1 MMTEGEAELLM
12 REAEAAFSAAD
23 VERILRM
30 FAADVVVRYAD
41 LPEMRGL
48 DAYAEHLRAR
58 FELQRDFRARKTL
71 RVVAGDLVVDSWDAT
86 WLDGETGKRMC
97 GRGIEVLAMQDG
109 RVHGLDAVVN
119 AWQEGDR

>member
-12 REAEAAFSAAD
+12 REAEAAFGAAD

-30 FAADVVVRYAD
+30 FAADVVVRYAG

-58 FELQRDFRARKTL
+58 FERQRDFRARKTL
-71 RVVAGDLVVDSWDAT
+71 RAVAGDLIVDSWDAT
-86 WLDGETGKRMC
+86 WLDGVTGRRMC
-97 GRGIEVLAMQDG
+97 GRGIEILAMRDG
-109 RVHGLDAVVN
+109 RVQGLDAVFN
-119 AWQEGDR
+119 AWQGGNR